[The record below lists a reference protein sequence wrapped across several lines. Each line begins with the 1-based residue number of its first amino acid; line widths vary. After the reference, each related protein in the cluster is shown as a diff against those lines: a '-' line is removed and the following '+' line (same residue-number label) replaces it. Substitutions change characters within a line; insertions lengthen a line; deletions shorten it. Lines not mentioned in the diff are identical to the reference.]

1 MKSYRTARK
10 KRRCGHRKLLLV
22 VMLTLT
28 AGGAVAFAGF
38 IKLTLEPNME
48 ELAKIRAEVLV
59 SRTVTR
65 VLTEQF
71 QKDTYKDELFTVN
84 LLMSQIS
91 ARLQESFQN
100 MKKEEFSVPAGA
112 LLGSRFLSQTGPQ
125 VGITVIPLSVSAM
138 DFKTEFET
146 QGINQ
151 TKYKIYIVL
160 TCRIKMAAPFST
172 RVFKTNSTILIAEAV
187 ILGKVPDSYVVVPQ
201 DDILDALD

>member
-1 MKSYRTARK
+1 
-10 KRRCGHRKLLLV
+10 
-22 VMLTLT
+22 MLTLT

-65 VLTEQF
+65 VLAEQY
-71 QKDTYKDELFTVN
+71 QKDDEGNMSMVQADSAKIN